1 MSYNNG
7 VGLNHVG
14 AYQASGRPWCK
25 HFTITGAQTGFIE
38 FPNVTKSIW
47 AHVDYNGTG
56 HSVQFAF
63 CEPTR
68 AVNMR
73 DSARDYLEA
82 SSFSLAETSVSFWFK
97 FDGASPPQEI
107 RLANLTDDLGNQIYI
122 TNRDTTKIRL
132 LIVSP
137 TTPTPIPPE
146 NYADVQVGLTGDVW
160 YNIVLT
166 CSNGEQCVYFN
177 GEKIIELEISL
188 GTLTNLYFGSDAVN
202 FDGAYSQMYFF
213 DKALSE
219 AEVSE
224 LYTTSARLN
233 PNDHSASDN
242 LLSYW
247 ATDDGAYGKFASNPD
262 TTGLVKDRK
271 SNNDLVLR
279 GGSNTLTF
287 EDGWTIGNALESH
300 SITSTGHTQ
309 ISFPFKCNKIFYSTS
324 NNLQFSM
331 FASLTNIPASQ
342 MFPLTGPGID
352 E

>member
-14 AYQASGRPWCK
+14 AYQASGRPWGK
-25 HFTITGAQTGFIE
+25 HFTTTGAQAGFIE

-47 AHVDYNGTG
+47 AHVDVGGTG

-73 DSARDYLEA
+73 DVQSDYLEA
-82 SSFSLAETSVSFWFK
+82 SPFSLSEASVSFWFK
-97 FDGASPPQEI
+97 FDGALPAEI
-107 RLANLTDDLGNQIYI
+107 RLVDLRDDDGNKIIIANRN
-122 TNRDTTKIRL
+122 TTKIRL
-132 LIVSP
+132 II
-137 TTPTPIPPE
+137 IPPIGSVPPG
-146 NYADVQVGLTGDVW
+146 NFDDVEVGLTRDVW

-177 GEKIIELEISL
+177 GEKIIELEVSL

-219 AEVSE
+219 AEASE

-247 ATDDGAYGKFASNPD
+247 ATDDGVYGKFASNPD
-262 TTGLVKDRK
+262 TAGLIKDRK

-300 SITSTGHTQ
+300 STTSTGHTQ

-324 NNLQFSM
+324 DALDFSM

>member
-25 HFTITGAQTGFIE
+25 HFTTTGAQSGFIE

-47 AHVDYNGTG
+47 AHVDVGGTG
-56 HSVQFAF
+56 HSVEFAF

-68 AVNMR
+68 AVNMP
-73 DSARDYLEA
+73 DKFNPGEGYLSTTIGPLTE
-82 SSFSLAETSVSFWFK
+82 FTISLWFK
-97 FDGASPPQEI
+97 FDSLPLEIRILDVVDDSLNRLRLQNKTYNNI
-107 RLANLTDDLGNQIYI
+107 RLANVGTGGGFTEYAANLETD
-122 TNRDTTKIRL
+122 K
-132 LIVSP
+132 
-137 TTPTPIPPE
+137 
-146 NYADVQVGLTGDVW
+146 W
-160 YNIVLT
+160 YNAVIT
-166 CSNGEQCVYFN
+166 ASPGEQKLYFN
-177 GEKIIELEISL
+177 GDLVIERTVS
-188 GTLTNLYFGSDAVN
+188 FGSFHRLLLGSDEGN
-202 FDGAYSQMYFF
+202 FNDAYSQIYLFN
-213 DKALSE
+213 KALSE

-233 PNDHSASDN
+233 PYDHSASDN

-247 ATDDGAYGKFASNPD
+247 ATDDGAYGKFASSPD
-262 TTGLVKDRK
+262 TDTLIRDRK
-271 SNNDLVLR
+271 SSNDLSLTGPGVM
-279 GGSNTLTF
+279 TF

-300 SITSTGHTQ
+300 STTSTGHTQ

-324 NNLQFSM
+324 NTLQFSM